1 MGGLFGLVV
10 GGVAD
15 RLVPAIQTPVE
26 DIIYEVLDQKGLPT
40 RSEVRDLRNKLDRLE
55 KTIGDLSA
63 ALEGLRGEVQQAA
76 TVAAPPAAPAARA
89 AAPKKAAPKKATA
102 KKAAPKKAT
111 AKKAAPKKAAAKKAA
126 PKKAAAK
133 KAAVGKVCQ
142 SAACDGTVRAKGFCG
157 KHYMQFK
164 RGTLAGYVG
173 EDGSTTHE
181 NVHYKVG
188 AKYIGQVVDTSYEG
202 DEVIFFLPEAKKT
215 IRAKVNKVRID

>member
-1 MGGLFGLVV
+1 LVV

-55 KTIGDLSA
+55 KTIGDLSS

-76 TVAAPPAAPAARA
+76 AAAPKA
-89 AAPKKAAPKKATA
+89 AAPKKAAPKKSAA
-102 KKAAPKKAT
+102 PKKAAPKKA
-111 AKKAAPKKAAAKKAA
+111 APKKAAPKKAAAKKAA

-133 KAAVGKVCQ
+133 KAAGGKVCQ
-142 SAACDGTVRAKGFCG
+142 SAKCDGTVRAKGFCG

-164 RGTLAGYVG
+164 RGTLLGYVG

-181 NVHYKVG
+181 HVHYKVG
-188 AKYIGQVVDTSYEG
+188 AKYVGQVVDTSYEG

-215 IRAKVNKVRID
+215 IRAKVNKARID

>member
-1 MGGLFGLVV
+1 MGGLISLVV

-55 KTIGDLSA
+55 KTIADLSGA
-63 ALEGLRGEVQQAA
+63 MDGLRGEVERATAAAEQAG
-76 TVAAPPAAPAARA
+76 AAKVAPAAK
-89 AAPKKAAPKKATA
+89 AAPKKAAPKKAAPKKVAAKTAAPKKATA
-102 KKAAPKKAT
+102 KKAASKKKVAT
-111 AKKAAPKKAAAKKAA
+111 KSAG
-126 PKKAAAK
+126 
-133 KAAVGKVCQ
+133 GKTCR
-142 SAACDGTVRAKGFCG
+142 SAACDGTIRAKGFCG

-164 RGTLAGYVG
+164 RGTLVGYVG

-188 AKYIGQVVDTSYEG
+188 AKYVGQVVDTSYEG

-215 IRAKVNKVRID
+215 VRSKVNKARID

>member
-1 MGGLFGLVV
+1 MGGLISLVV

-55 KTIGDLSA
+55 KTIADLSGA
-63 ALEGLRGEVQQAA
+63 MDGLRGEVERATAAAEQAG
-76 TVAAPPAAPAARA
+76 AAKVAPAAKA
-89 AAPKKAAPKKATA
+89 APKTAAPKKVEAKTAAPKKATA
-102 KKAAPKKAT
+102 KKAAPKKKVAT
-111 AKKAAPKKAAAKKAA
+111 KSAG
-126 PKKAAAK
+126 
-133 KAAVGKVCQ
+133 GKTCR
-142 SAACDGTVRAKGFCG
+142 SAACDGAIRAKGFCG

-164 RGTLAGYVG
+164 RGTLVGYVG

-188 AKYIGQVVDTSYEG
+188 AKYVGQVVDTSYEG

-215 IRAKVNKVRID
+215 VRSKVNKARID

>member
-1 MGGLFGLVV
+1 
-10 GGVAD
+10 
-15 RLVPAIQTPVE
+15 LVPAIQTPVE

-63 ALEGLRGEVQQAA
+63 ALEGLRGEVEQAA
-76 TVAAPPAAPAARA
+76 VKPAAPVTPAAPKKA
-89 AAPKKAAPKKATA
+89 AANKAAPKKAAPKKA
-102 KKAAPKKAT
+102 AP
-111 AKKAAPKKAAAKKAA
+111 KKAAPKKAAAKKAA
-126 PKKAAAK
+126 PKKATAK
-133 KAAVGKVCQ
+133 KAAGGKVCR

-164 RGTLAGYVG
+164 RGTLSGYVG

-188 AKYIGQVVDTSYEG
+188 AKYVGQVVETSYEG